1 MFSLPKLS
9 KLGKLSNLSATITD
23 MIRFDHS
30 HVMLT
35 FHQYTADKP
44 SSVRKALAD
53 TICSAL
59 EIHATLEE
67 EIFYPALRPAGAGGS
82 AMQKSVPEHDAMRS
96 LIASLRGA
104 RDDARRDE
112 LVAELMREV
121 LHHVADEETVLLP
134 DAERLFSNER
144 LCALGADMTKRRMQ
158 LLAPQAGKVAVD
170 TAVGFSRS
178 TSAIV
183 AGVLG
188 VALAARYFQK
198 ARQARHA

>member
-1 MFSLPKLS
+1 MFSLPDLSNKLS
-9 KLGKLSNLSATITD
+9 KLSPTITD

-35 FHQYTADKP
+35 FHQYTPDKP

-67 EIFYPALRPAGAGGS
+67 EIFYPALRQAGGGGTVI
-82 AMQKSVPEHDAMRS
+82 QKSTPEHDAMRS
-96 LIASLRGA
+96 LIGELRAA
-104 RDDARRDE
+104 RDDARRNE
-112 LVAELMREV
+112 LVASLMREV

-134 DAERLFSNER
+134 DAERLFSPSR
-144 LCALGADMTKRRMQ
+144 LSELGVDMTKRRMQ

-183 AGVLG
+183 AGVVG
-188 VALAARYFQK
+188 VALAARYWQK
-198 ARQARHA
+198 TRSARA